1 LPVARQYDGGDRVVR
16 VVSLGDT
23 ESPAPDEQLSPET
36 PADLARAIREALEA
50 RARAQE
56 SNEDEAQPAPPS
68 ETTPDGLPQ
77 PPADIIVTIT
87 PNGIVIASDDLDAL
101 DDYEALLQTF
111 LSQAASAANQP
122 VVFYL
127 KYAPADEAAALLRQI
142 ITGETPDEGGGGGGL
157 IGDMAADMLGDVG
170 GGLLSGL
177 LGAGSGSTTSILP
190 GSLTIVPDM
199 RMNMLIV
206 NGTPAEL
213 DLIEQLLVII
223 DREGPL
229 EPPETKGRPRLIPV
243 YYTSADEVANVVR
256 SAYASRIEGAAGQQR
271 QPSAEEFIRA
281 LRGGGRGGRN
291 GRGGGGGGRDSQ
303 NAQVTM
309 AVGVDARSNS
319 LVVTA
324 PQPLFDEVAAF
335 VKDLDQAGAGTSEI
349 TRVHS
354 FSGVSPTLVQ
364 SALNSIVG
372 SSANTTTTGRSSST
386 SPQTPQQPF
395 GGGNAADQYRN
406 QAIMNA
412 IQGGGAFGGR
422 GGGNFGGQ
430 GGPTFGGQGGGGR
443 GNFGG
448 QGAGGRGNFGTQ
460 GGGRGGNTGGRG
472 GR

>member
-1 LPVARQYDGGDRVVR
+1 M
-16 VVSLGDT
+16 
-23 ESPAPDEQLSPET
+23 
-36 PADLARAIREALEA
+36 
-50 RARAQE
+50 
-56 SNEDEAQPAPPS
+56 
-68 ETTPDGLPQ
+68 
-77 PPADIIVTIT
+77 
-87 PNGIVIASDDLDAL
+87 
-101 DDYEALLQTF
+101 
-111 LSQAASAANQP
+111 AA
-122 VVFYL
+122 
-127 KYAPADEAAALLRQI
+127 ELLRQI
-142 ITGETPDEGGGGGGL
+142 ITGETPDDGGGGGGL

-170 GGLLSGL
+170 GGLLTGL
-177 LGAGSGSTTSILP
+177 LGAGSGSTTSLLP

-223 DREGPL
+223 DREGPV

-271 QPSAEEFIRA
+271 QPSPEDFIRA
-281 LRGGGRGGRN
+281 LRGGGGRGGRN
-291 GRGGGGGGRDSQ
+291 GGGRGGDSQ

-335 VKDLDQAGAGTSEI
+335 VKDLDQAGAGTGDEL
-349 TRVHS
+349 RVIS
-354 FSGVSPTLVQ
+354 LNGTSPTLVQ

-372 SSANTTTTGRSSST
+372 SSASTTMTGRTNTTSA
-386 SPQTPQQPF
+386 QTPQQPF
-395 GGGNAADQYRN
+395 GGGTAADQFRN

-412 IQGGGAFGGR
+412 IQGGGALGGR

-448 QGAGGRGNFGTQ
+448 QGGGGRGNFGTQ